1 MDEAELYSGTVEP
14 SPDVLVQTL
23 SDEVIFLHLPSEQY
37 YGLDATGTA
46 IYQRLVESD
55 SVAEA
60 HRQLLEEFDVPAERL
75 EADVIR
81 LIGNLLEQGIIT
93 FRAA

>member
-1 MDEAELYSGTVEP
+1 MDETELYSGTVEP

-23 SDEVIFLHLPSEQY
+23 SEEVIFLHLPSEQY
-37 YGLDATGTA
+37 YGLDATGAA

-60 HRQLLEEFDVPAERL
+60 HRQLLEEFDVPAARL
-75 EADVIR
+75 QADVIR